1 MGWVAFCENFIQ
13 IACLLFAWALVIL
26 AFFILSIQLFVTLI
40 EFKLATLAGFVLIP
54 FGLFGKTSFMAEK
67 VLGNI
72 ISSGIKVLVLAV
84 IIAVPAGLYIGHTGK
99 GRGLAIGLTG
109 ALRALPSLGLL
120 TLLAV
125 TMGLG
130 LNLAIVPST
139 LVLAILAVP
148 PLLAASY
155 SGVEAVDSD
164 VVDGARATGL
174 SEWQI
179 VRRVEVP
186 LAGPLLVGGLRS
198 AMLQVVAT
206 ATLSAYLGLGGLGR
220 FIFDGHAVRDY
231 TQMLG
236 GAIVVIVLALAIDG
250 LILLAKKLLLPEGV
264 AIALGTAVT
273 TSRQDQVALSAA
285 GAEETEPA
293 QTALAPTAD

>member
-1 MGWVAFCENFIQ
+1 MTQ
-13 IACLLFAWALVIL
+13 IADTFLWLLDPANWSGSGGIITRTLEHLWYCAL
-26 AFFILSIQLFVTLI
+26 A
-40 EFKLATLAGFVLIP
+40 
-54 FGLFGKTSFMAEK
+54 
-67 VLGNI
+67 
-72 ISSGIKVLVLAV
+72 LVLALV
-84 IIAVPAGLYIGHTGK
+84 IAVPAGLYIGHTGR

-125 TMGLG
+125 TLSLG
-130 LNLAIVPST
+130 LRLAIVPST
-139 LVLAILAVP
+139 IVLAVLAIP

-155 SGVEAVDSD
+155 SGVEAVDGD

-179 VRRVEVP
+179 VARVEVP

-198 AMLQVVAT
+198 AMLQVIAT

-220 FIFDGHAVRDY
+220 FIFDGQAVRDY

-236 GAIVVIVLALAIDG
+236 GAIVVIALALIIDG
-250 LILLAKKLLLPEGV
+250 LILLGQKLLVPEGV
-264 AIALGTAVT
+264 GIALGTRDGQDRPSPLPASDTDVAVVDLDHA
-273 TSRQDQVALSAA
+273 S
-285 GAEETEPA
+285 
-293 QTALAPTAD
+293 LAPSAD

>member
-1 MGWVAFCENFIQ
+1 MIQ
-13 IACLLFAWALVIL
+13 ITDTFAWLVDP
-26 AFFILSIQLFVTLI
+26 ANWS
-40 EFKLATLAGFVLIP
+40 G
-54 FGLFGKTSFMAEK
+54 
-67 VLGNI
+67 
-72 ISSGIKVLVLAV
+72 SSGIITRILEHLWYCLLALVLAIV
-84 IIAVPAGLYIGHTGK
+84 IAVPAGLFIGHTGK
-99 GRGLAIGLTG
+99 GRAVAIGLTG

-139 LVLAILAVP
+139 IVLAILAIP

-155 SGVEAVDSD
+155 SGVEAVDAD

-174 SEWQI
+174 NEWQI
-179 VRRVEVP
+179 VARVEVP

-198 AMLQVVAT
+198 AMLQVIAT

-220 FIFDGHAVRDY
+220 FIFDGQAVRDY

-236 GAIVVIVLALAIDG
+236 GAIVVIALALVIDG
-250 LILLAKKLLLPEGV
+250 LILLAKKLLVPEGV
-264 AIALGTAVT
+264 GIALGTTVT
-273 TSRQDQVALSAA
+273 KASRTHAPHVHNNPPGADADPVVGSLASTSD
-285 GAEETEPA
+285 
-293 QTALAPTAD
+293 

>member
-1 MGWVAFCENFIQ
+1 MIQ
-13 IACLLFAWALVIL
+13 FAD
-26 AFFILSIQLFVTLI
+26 
-40 EFKLATLAGFVLIP
+40 TLAWLLDPANWTGSGGIP
-54 FGLFGKTSFMAEK
+54 TR
-67 VLGNI
+67 I
-72 ISSGIKVLVLAV
+72 IEHLWYCFLALVLAV
-84 IIAVPAGLYIGHTGK
+84 VIAVPAGLYIGHTGR
-99 GRGLAIGLTG
+99 GRGIAIGLTG

-130 LNLAIVPST
+130 LRLVIVPST
-139 LVLAILAVP
+139 IVLAILAIP
-148 PLLAASY
+148 PLLAATY
-155 SGVEAVDSD
+155 SGVEAVDGD

-179 VRRVEVP
+179 VARVEVP

-198 AMLQVVAT
+198 AILQVIAT

-220 FIFDGHAVRDY
+220 FIFDGQAVRDY

-250 LILLAKKLLLPEGV
+250 LILLAQKLLVPEGIG
-264 AIALGTAVT
+264 IALGTSVGQGARGHTHSSRTDIADVVPDHTAVA
-273 TSRQDQVALSAA
+273 QSA
-285 GAEETEPA
+285 
-293 QTALAPTAD
+293 D

>member
-1 MGWVAFCENFIQ
+1 MIQ
-13 IACLLFAWALVIL
+13 ITDTFAWLVDPANWSGSGGIVTRTLEHLWYCLLA
-26 AFFILSIQLFVTLI
+26 
-40 EFKLATLAGFVLIP
+40 
-54 FGLFGKTSFMAEK
+54 
-67 VLGNI
+67 
-72 ISSGIKVLVLAV
+72 LVLAV
-84 IIAVPAGLYIGHTGK
+84 IIAVPAGLFIGHTGK

-109 ALRALPSLGLL
+109 ALRSLPSLGLL

-139 LVLAILAVP
+139 IVLAILAVP

-155 SGVEAVDSD
+155 SGVEAVDGD

-174 SEWQI
+174 NEWQI
-179 VRRVEVP
+179 VGRVEVP

-198 AMLQVVAT
+198 AMLQVIAT

-220 FIFDGHAVRDY
+220 FIFDGQAVRDY

-236 GAIVVIVLALAIDG
+236 GSIVVIALALVIDG
-250 LILLAKKLLLPEGV
+250 LILLAKKLLVPAGV
-264 AIALGTAVT
+264 GIALGTTVT
-273 TSRQDQVALSAA
+273 KAARTHAPHINTNLADADPPLASLASTSD
-285 GAEETEPA
+285 
-293 QTALAPTAD
+293 

>member
-1 MGWVAFCENFIQ
+1 MIQ
-13 IACLLFAWALVIL
+13 LTDTFAWLVDPSNWSGSGGIVTRVLEHLWYCVL
-26 AFFILSIQLFVTLI
+26 A
-40 EFKLATLAGFVLIP
+40 
-54 FGLFGKTSFMAEK
+54 
-67 VLGNI
+67 
-72 ISSGIKVLVLAV
+72 LVLAI

-99 GRGLAIGLTG
+99 GRGIAIGLTG

-130 LNLAIVPST
+130 LKLAIVPST
-139 LVLAILAVP
+139 IVLAILAIP

-155 SGVEAVDSD
+155 SGVEAVDGE

-179 VRRVEVP
+179 VRRVEIP

-198 AMLQVVAT
+198 AILQVIAT

-220 FIFDGHAVRDY
+220 FIFDGQAVRDY

-236 GAIVVIVLALAIDG
+236 GAIVVIVLALTIDG
-250 LILLAKKLLLPEGV
+250 LVLLAKKVLVPEGIG
-264 AIALGTAVT
+264 IALGTTVAKVTHPHSHPAEAHDSAV
-273 TSRQDQVALSAA
+273 DPDEAALVV
-285 GAEETEPA
+285 
-293 QTALAPTAD
+293 TAD